1 MPITAASIS
10 TIYGITANYW
20 KIGQLYIDYN
30 TNTGFV
36 NYLGYDN
43 EVSAFTGK
51 TPIKNLEIR
60 LSAADI
66 TGIYGNAYSVDTIS
80 VTGSSTIKHFD
91 TVIASVEKGTVLQ
104 AGPYAEY
111 LDLGS

>member
-1 MPITAASIS
+1 MPFTAASLS
-10 TIYGITANYW
+10 SLYGITANYW

-36 NYLGYDN
+36 NYLGYDT

-51 TPIKNLEIR
+51 NPIKNLEIR

-66 TGIYGNAYSVDTIS
+66 TGIYGDAYSSGTLS
-80 VTGSSTIKHFD
+80 VTGASTIQHFD
-91 TVIASVEKGTVLQ
+91 TIIASVEKGTVLQ
-104 AGPYAEY
+104 AGPYDDYPGA
-111 LDLGS
+111 

>member
-30 TNTGFV
+30 TDTGFV
-36 NYLGYDN
+36 NYLGYDS
-43 EVSAFTGK
+43 EISAFTGK

-66 TGIYGNAYSVDTIS
+66 TGIYGDAYSSNTLS

-91 TVIASVEKGTVLQ
+91 TVISSAEKGTILQ
-104 AGPYAEY
+104 AGPYDDY
-111 LDLGS
+111 PGS

>member
-10 TIYGITANYW
+10 SLYGITANYW

-43 EVSAFTGK
+43 EVNAFTGK

-66 TGIYGNAYSVDTIS
+66 IGIYGDAYSGGSPS
-80 VTGSSTIKHFD
+80 VTGASTIQYFD
-91 TVIASVEKGTVLQ
+91 TVISSVEKGTVLQ
-104 AGPYAEY
+104 SSPYVDY
-111 LDLGS
+111 PGS